1 LPRNDARSLGQGGAQ
16 PGEAETANAANTVE
30 GVYEM
35 IQQQST
41 IYIVDSDTAL
51 LEKLG
56 ALMESVRMP
65 VQTYDAVEAFLR
77 DREAAFPGCLIS
89 GVRMPQMSGLALQR
103 KLREEDDLIPVI
115 FLTPL
120 GDVRTAVEAMREG
133 AFDFLQTPV
142 NEQYLLDRVHAALQ
156 KDRENRQTAVE
167 QRAAAARFQELS
179 PKEEAVLDLMMK
191 GRPSRDIARELGVT
205 GKTVCFHQTNIKKKV
220 NADTSVRL
228 AYLYFARGFHK
239 EWSER
244 GVMSTDEPA
253 GGTSANDSRN
263 RSNPCALLTMRRGT

>member
-1 LPRNDARSLGQGGAQ
+1 
-16 PGEAETANAANTVE
+16 
-30 GVYEM
+30 M

-41 IYIVDSDTAL
+41 VYIVDSDTTL

-65 VQTYDAVEAFLR
+65 VQTYGTVEEFLR
-77 DREAAFPGCLIS
+77 DREAFFPGCLIS

-115 FLTPL
+115 FLTLL

-142 NEQYLLDRVHAALQ
+142 NEQYLLDRVNAAQQ
-156 KDRENRQTAVE
+156 KDRADRQTAAE

-205 GKTVCFHQTNIKKKV
+205 GKTVCFHQTNIKKKL
-220 NADTSVRL
+220 NAGTSARL
-228 AYLYFARGFHK
+228 AYLYFARGLHK
-239 EWSER
+239 EWPER

-253 GGTSANDSRN
+253 GGMSANDSRN

>member
-1 LPRNDARSLGQGGAQ
+1 
-16 PGEAETANAANTVE
+16 
-30 GVYEM
+30 M

-41 IYIVDSDTAL
+41 VYIVDSDTTL
-51 LEKLG
+51 LDKLC
-56 ALMESVRMP
+56 ALMESVCMP
-65 VQTYDAVEAFLR
+65 VRTYGAVDEFLR
-77 DREAAFPGCLIS
+77 DREAFLPGCLLS
-89 GVRMPQMSGLALQR
+89 GVRMPHMSGLALYR
-103 KLREEDDLIPVI
+103 KLREEGDLIPVI

-142 NEQYLLDRVHAALQ
+142 SEQYLLDRVHAALQ
-156 KDRENRQTAVE
+156 KDRADRQTAAE
-167 QRAAAARFQELS
+167 QRAAVARFQELS
-179 PKEEAVLDLMMK
+179 PKEEAVLDLMMQ

-205 GKTVCFHQTNIKKKV
+205 GKTVCFHQANIKKKV
-220 NADTSVRL
+220 NAGTSARL
-228 AYLYFARGFHK
+228 AYLYFARGLHK

-253 GGTSANDSRN
+253 GGTFANDSRN